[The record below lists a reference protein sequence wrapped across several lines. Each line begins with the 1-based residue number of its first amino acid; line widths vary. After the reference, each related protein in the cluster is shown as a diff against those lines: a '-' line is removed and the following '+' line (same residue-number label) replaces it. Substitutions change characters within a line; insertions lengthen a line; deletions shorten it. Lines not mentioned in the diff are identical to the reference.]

1 MSGSYNQNFT
11 MKLVRKDVDLFQK
24 LVDTYGIKT
33 DLSEKIVKI
42 IEQGK
47 MNYESRAWSTQ
58 IVKLLEDK
66 IMKI

>member
-1 MSGSYNQNFT
+1 MN
-11 MKLVRKDVDLFQK
+11 MVCKDVDVFQK
-24 LVDTYGIKT
+24 VVDTNGIKT

-47 MNYESRAWSTQ
+47 TKYGARAWSTQ

>member
-47 MNYESRAWSTQ
+47 MNYGSRAWSTQ